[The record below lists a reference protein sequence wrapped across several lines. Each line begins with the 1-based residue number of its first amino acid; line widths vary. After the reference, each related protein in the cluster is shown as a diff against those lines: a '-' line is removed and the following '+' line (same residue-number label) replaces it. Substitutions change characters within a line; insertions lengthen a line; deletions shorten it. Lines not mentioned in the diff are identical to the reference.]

1 MENNILKEKFH
12 QLIDK
17 IDNNDFLESLYE
29 SLLEHTKLT
38 SNEDILDDLTK
49 DQQNQLAESIKQ
61 SYEGKVIPDFV
72 VREEVRR
79 WLSK

>member
-1 MENNILKEKFH
+1 MEAAELKEKFH
-12 QLIDK
+12 RF
-17 IDNNDFLESLYE
+17 IDNIENKALLESLYE
-29 SLLEHTKLT
+29 TLIQLEEQATEK
-38 SNEDILDDLTK
+38 DILDELT
-49 DQQNQLAESIKQ
+49 QEQRQELEESLKQ